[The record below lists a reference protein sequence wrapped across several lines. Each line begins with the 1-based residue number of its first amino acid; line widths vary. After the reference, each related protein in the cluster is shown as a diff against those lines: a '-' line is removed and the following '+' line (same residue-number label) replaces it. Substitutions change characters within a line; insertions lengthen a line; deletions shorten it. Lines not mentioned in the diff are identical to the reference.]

1 MKTILIN
8 KSDLIKEIEKE
19 KSASAILTSC
29 CESYQDACTAL
40 DIAIDIIESMEIYE
54 IEEEDEA

>member
-8 KSDLIKEIEKE
+8 KDDLIKEIEKE
-19 KSASAILTSC
+19 KNASAILTSY
-29 CESYQDACTAL
+29 CESYQDARKAL

-54 IEEEDEA
+54 IEEDET